1 MCCLF
6 DCHQNL
12 ERFGSDFLKCQTSW
26 NLRSHSRHR
35 LVVGY
40 PTVEVR
46 SGSDHLELSLAG
58 SLLPF
63 VLFQLLMDFFEDEV
77 TPHSLYEQLA
87 GGIAAEVV
95 YCYGVG
101 SH

>member
-1 MCCLF
+1 MA
-6 DCHQNL
+6 
-12 ERFGSDFLKCQTSW
+12 
-26 NLRSHSRHR
+26 
-35 LVVGY
+35 GY
-40 PTVEVR
+40 PSVEVR

-63 VLFQLLMDFFEDEV
+63 ILSRLRRDFSEDGAK
-77 TPHSLYEQLA
+77 PHSLYERLA

-95 YCYGVG
+95 YCYGAG

>member
-1 MCCLF
+1 M
-6 DCHQNL
+6 
-12 ERFGSDFLKCQTSW
+12 
-26 NLRSHSRHR
+26 
-35 LVVGY
+35 VGY

-63 VLFQLLMDFFEDEV
+63 ILSRLRRDFSEDGA
-77 TPHSLYEQLA
+77 TLHSLYEQLA

>member
-1 MCCLF
+1 M
-6 DCHQNL
+6 
-12 ERFGSDFLKCQTSW
+12 
-26 NLRSHSRHR
+26 
-35 LVVGY
+35 VGY
-40 PTVEVR
+40 PAVGVR
-46 SGSDHLELSLAG
+46 LRSDHLELSLAG

>member
-1 MCCLF
+1 M
-6 DCHQNL
+6 
-12 ERFGSDFLKCQTSW
+12 
-26 NLRSHSRHR
+26 
-35 LVVGY
+35 VGY
-40 PTVEVR
+40 PSVEAR
-46 SGSDHLELSLAG
+46 SRSDHLELSLAG

-63 VLFQLLMDFFEDEV
+63 VLFQLLRDFFGDEA